1 MRPVDIQSGLRIVI
15 ENLEKIG
22 IDYMIVGSVAGTLS
36 PSCSKNEF
44 SSAGSNSG
52 KAKNSNGPQVVNAD
66 APGANTSQSLKWLSL
81 RESFA
86 VCLSD
91 ALPACPANWKQ
102 AGVFY
107 CTTEA
112 TTNTSTATAGQDGDI
127 LNKVK
132 INKTSSTCPPTHSLF
147 ADKCV
152 APSKNNTRLNFAY
165 SPMANVCPTFC
176 NEFGCQ
182 WLPDNTTTSV
192 VVCIEEEL
200 PICAADW
207 KVTGNE
213 KCHL

>member
-1 MRPVDIQSGLRIVI
+1 MEHPHQG
-15 ENLEKIG
+15 ENKLSEIHKI
-22 IDYMIVGSVAGTLS
+22 
-36 PSCSKNEF
+36 
-44 SSAGSNSG
+44 
-52 KAKNSNGPQVVNAD
+52 
-66 APGANTSQSLKWLSL
+66 
-81 RESFA
+81 R
-86 VCLSD
+86 
-91 ALPACPANWKQ
+91 
-102 AGVFY
+102 
-107 CTTEA
+107 
-112 TTNTSTATAGQDGDI
+112 TATSAHAGRRGVQNKIMMLEENNVHCGPEIFHLTKSFIGQDGDI

-192 VVCIEEEL
+192 VVCIEDEL